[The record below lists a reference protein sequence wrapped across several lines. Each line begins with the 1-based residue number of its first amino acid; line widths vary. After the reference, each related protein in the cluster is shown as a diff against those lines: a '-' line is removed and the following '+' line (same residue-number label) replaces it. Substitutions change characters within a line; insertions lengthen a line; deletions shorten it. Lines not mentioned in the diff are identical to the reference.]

1 MKSKKPRVQRKRL
14 YTAPKHLR
22 RKMISASLTP
32 DLKAKYGIRSMPIRR
47 EDEVVVITGS
57 FAGLEGKVEKV
68 DTKNYRLHI
77 EGATIEKAD
86 GTTIFYPIH
95 PSNVMIS
102 KLKLDDK
109 RRKEILK
116 RKTGAIEVD

>member
-1 MKSKKPRVQRKRL
+1 MKSKKPCVQRKRL

-47 EDEVVVITGS
+47 EDEVVIITGS

-68 DTKNYRLHI
+68 DTKNYRL
-77 EGATIEKAD
+77 
-86 GTTIFYPIH
+86 
-95 PSNVMIS
+95 
-102 KLKLDDK
+102 
-109 RRKEILK
+109 
-116 RKTGAIEVD
+116 